1 VSQRVQIKKLPSGVV
16 GLDEVLGGGLPE
28 FSFNLIAGGPG
39 CGKTTL
45 AHQIMFANATPE
57 RPALYVTIL
66 GEPPLKMLRYQQ
78 QYEFFDAEMI
88 PRAIR
93 FLHMGGQVLE
103 GGLDK
108 VLATIIAEVDA
119 ANPGIVVIDSFRS
132 ALGQK
137 TLDAGQLDLQN
148 FVQRLGLHLTSC
160 QATTFLVGEYLSN
173 DYDTNPV
180 FTVADGILWL
190 TQTTYSSSVVR
201 QLQVVKMRGQG
212 QSPGLHTMRI
222 SDAGL
227 RVYPRIPNP
236 APEPAASA
244 ASTTRHGERPRLSTG
259 IAGLDQMMGG
269 GVPVGHCLL
278 VMGPSGSGKTSLSTQ
293 FVHEGAPRGEAGVV
307 VVFEK
312 RPHDYLRSAPPNLSL
327 DPLVRRG
334 QVRMLHLRPLDLSVD
349 ETMEEIRAAVVE
361 LGARRVVIDSLSGLE
376 LALAPT
382 FRDDFRESLY
392 RMVGALTVLGTTV
405 LLTAEQTD
413 GYDELR
419 LSPHGVS
426 FLADAIVLQRYVELD
441 GRLQRFMTVVKM
453 RGHAHSKELRLY
465 EITADG
471 LVVGEPLSGFRGLL
485 TGSPTRTT

>member
-1 VSQRVQIKKLPSGVV
+1 
-16 GLDEVLGGGLPE
+16 
-28 FSFNLIAGGPG
+28 
-39 CGKTTL
+39 
-45 AHQIMFANATPE
+45 M
-57 RPALYVTIL
+57 
-66 GEPPLKMLRYQQ
+66 
-78 QYEFFDAEMI
+78 
-88 PRAIR
+88 
-93 FLHMGGQVLE
+93 
-103 GGLDK
+103 
-108 VLATIIAEVDA
+108 
-119 ANPGIVVIDSFRS
+119 
-132 ALGQK
+132 
-137 TLDAGQLDLQN
+137 
-148 FVQRLGLHLTSC
+148 
-160 QATTFLVGEYLSN
+160 
-173 DYDTNPV
+173 
-180 FTVADGILWL
+180 
-190 TQTTYSSSVVR
+190 
-201 QLQVVKMRGQG
+201 
-212 QSPGLHTMRI
+212 
-222 SDAGL
+222 
-227 RVYPRIPNP
+227 
-236 APEPAASA
+236 
-244 ASTTRHGERPRLSTG
+244 
-259 IAGLDQMMGG
+259 
-269 GVPVGHCLL
+269 
-278 VMGPSGSGKTSLSTQ
+278 
-293 FVHEGAPRGEAGVV
+293 V

-485 TGSPTRTT
+485 TGAPTRTT